1 MIDLRNIELK
11 TVTKTITSNTAGK
24 NIGGQVPAAMKRWV
38 TFVSIDNVYSAA
50 GASQLGVYFA
60 SVPASDAVKSSLIAT
75 ANRKLLVHLRG
86 TQSLGFRKGPV
97 QVPKVPNIDTP
108 LFSIAAEKW
117 LGVYASKTTGIVT
130 VQYFDE

>member
-1 MIDLRNIELK
+1 MTDIRNIELK
-11 TVTKTITSNTAGK
+11 TVNKTITSNTAGK
-24 NIGGQVPAAMKRWV
+24 NIGGQVAAGMKRWV

-50 GASQLGVYFA
+50 GASQLRMYFA
-60 SVPASDAVKSSLIAT
+60 SVSVSNPTKASLIAT
-75 ANRKLLVHLRG
+75 GNRKLMLDLRG
-86 TQSLGFRKGPV
+86 TQTSGFRKGPV
-97 QVPKVPNIDTP
+97 KVPKVQNIDTP